1 MIVHC
6 NTARALISYSPEAM
20 DRVNS
25 RFRIGLMGIMM
36 LFTLGVSIFAI
47 REGRKE
53 KAAHSNEM
61 VYAKNRG
68 RYK

>member
-1 MIVHC
+1 M
-6 NTARALISYSPEAM
+6 RFISYSPEAM

-25 RFRIGLMGIMM
+25 RFRIGLMAVMM

-47 REGRKE
+47 KQGRKE

-61 VYAKNRG
+61 VYAKNRS